1 MVHRAILAGILIASS
16 LFLVSCGDDDDNSP
30 TNTPTNSPPN
40 APVNDT
46 ASGSPADNAAGVAVN
61 TILYWTCSD
70 PDGDTLIK
78 YDVYCSETNPPSII
92 STGQYAVSLGPL
104 SLAHSTEY
112 FWYVLAEDPSGET
125 AQSAIYSFT
134 TAD

>member
-1 MVHRAILAGILIASS
+1 MFHRVILLGLVIAAS
-16 LFLVSCGDDDDNSP
+16 FFFVSCGDDDDSP

-46 ASGSPADNAAGVAVN
+46 ASGSPADNATDVPVN
-61 TILYWTCSD
+61 TILYWTCTD
-70 PDGDTLIK
+70 PDGDTSIK

-104 SLAHSTEY
+104 SLAPSTEY